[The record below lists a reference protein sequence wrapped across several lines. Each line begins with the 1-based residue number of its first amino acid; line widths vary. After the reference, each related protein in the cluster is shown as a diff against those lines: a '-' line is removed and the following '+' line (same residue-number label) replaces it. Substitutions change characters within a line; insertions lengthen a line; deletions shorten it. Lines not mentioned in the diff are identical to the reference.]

1 MLTRRPTPAELEQA
15 LSLVPDNQAF
25 YAGAWQGAAQ
35 GKTFTVCNPLNQK
48 PLKAVPDCGPDE
60 AALAIQAS
68 ASAQVSWRALTAR
81 QRADGLRRWY
91 EALLAHEAELA
102 LLMTLEQGKP
112 LAESLGEV
120 RYGASFLEWF
130 GEEAKRIYGETIPAF
145 KAGTRILV
153 TPEPVGV
160 CAIATPWNFPIA
172 MMTRKVGAALAAGC
186 SVIVK
191 PAAETPLCALAL
203 VRLAEQAGLPPN
215 VIQVLP
221 TTEPEPLFQVFQ
233 QSPVVRKISFTGS
246 TAVGQHLMREA
257 ATTLK
262 RVSLELGGNAPFI
275 VFDAADIPSAV
286 QGAMQSKF
294 RNMGQTCVC
303 ANRFLVQRAIYPAF
317 AHALAEAMK
326 ELRCGDGLE
335 PGIDQGPLIHVRALH
350 KVESHVADALAKGAR
365 CVLGG
370 SRPAPDSPFFQPT
383 LLLDAS
389 PDMLV
394 FKEETFGPVAALMPF
409 DSEEEALRLAND
421 TPFGLAAYVYTQNI
435 AQALRVA
442 EGLECGMVAINEGI
456 LSSEVAPFGG
466 IKASGMGREGSRH
479 GVHEYVQL
487 KYVLLGGI

>member
-1 MLTRRPTPAELEQA
+1 MLTRRPTPTELEQA
-15 LSLVPDNQAF
+15 LSLVPENQAF

-35 GKTFTVCNPLNQK
+35 DKTFTVCNPLNQQ

-68 ASAQVSWRALTAR
+68 ASTQVSWRALTAR

-335 PGIDQGPLIHVRALH
+335 PGIDQGPLIHARALH
-350 KVESHVADALAKGAR
+350 KVESYVADALAKGAR

-409 DSEEEALRLAND
+409 DSEEDALRRAND

-479 GVHEYVQL
+479 GVQEYVQL

>member
-1 MLTRRPTPAELEQA
+1 MLTRRPTLVEVDQA
-15 LSLVPDNQAF
+15 LSLVPENLTF

-35 GKTFTVCNPLNQK
+35 GKSFAVCNPLNQQ
-48 PLKAVPDCGPDE
+48 PLKTVPDCGPDD

-81 QRADGLRRWY
+81 QRADCLRRWY
-91 EALLAHEAELA
+91 EGLLAHQNALA

-112 LAESLGEV
+112 LTESLGEV

-153 TPEPVGV
+153 TPEPIGV

-172 MMTRKVGAALAAGC
+172 MITRKVGAALAAGC

-203 VRLAEQAGLPPN
+203 VSLAEQAGLPPD

-221 TTEPEPLFQVFQ
+221 TTEPEPLFQIFQ
-233 QSPVVRKISFTGS
+233 QNPAVRKLSFTGS

-257 ATTLK
+257 ANTLK

-275 VFDAADIPSAV
+275 VFEAADIPAAV

-317 AHALAEAMK
+317 AQALAEAMK

-335 PGIDQGPLIHVRALH
+335 PGIDQGPLIHARALS
-350 KVESHVADALAKGAR
+350 KVEGHVADALTKGHVVCWGKPPCPGFAVFPANVVTR
-365 CVLGG
+365 CHPRHACFQGRDF
-370 SRPAPDSPFFQPT
+370 RPRRRSD
-383 LLLDAS
+383 
-389 PDMLV
+389 
-394 FKEETFGPVAALMPF
+394 
-409 DSEEEALRLAND
+409 ALR
-421 TPFGLAAYVYTQNI
+421 
-435 AQALRVA
+435 
-442 EGLECGMVAINEGI
+442 
-456 LSSEVAPFGG
+456 
-466 IKASGMGREGSRH
+466 
-479 GVHEYVQL
+479 
-487 KYVLLGGI
+487 